1 MSEPVRSLIRPASVA
16 DAEAIA
22 RVHVESWQTT
32 YAGKLPQS
40 YIDQL
45 TVERR
50 TAYWTSSLQREG
62 SLRGTFLACDEWGQV
77 VGFVGCGPIRGTV
90 GGYDGEIYVIYLLE
104 SAQRLGYGRAL
115 LSAAAIHLTALGLES
130 MMLWVLGDN
139 HNARSFY
146 SALHGIDLGL
156 ARTEEVHGLTVSE
169 SAYGW
174 PSLRNLLGWLEG

>member
-1 MSEPVRSLIRPASVA
+1 VIRPASVA
-16 DAEAIA
+16 DAGAIA

-62 SLRGTFLACDEWGQV
+62 NVRGTFVACDEWGNV
-77 VGFVGCGPIRGTV
+77 VGFIGCGPIRAAIGS
-90 GGYDGEIYVIYLLE
+90 YDGEIYVVYILE
-104 SAQRLGYGRAL
+104 STQRLGYGRAL
-115 LSAAAIHLTALGLES
+115 LSAAATHLTALGLES
-130 MMLWVLGDN
+130 MMLWVLREND
-139 HNARSFY
+139 NARGFY
-146 SALHGIDLGL
+146 AAMGGLDLG
-156 ARTEEVHGLTVSE
+156 AERTEVLHGLTVSE

-174 PSLRNLLGWLEG
+174 PSLRNLLGWLER